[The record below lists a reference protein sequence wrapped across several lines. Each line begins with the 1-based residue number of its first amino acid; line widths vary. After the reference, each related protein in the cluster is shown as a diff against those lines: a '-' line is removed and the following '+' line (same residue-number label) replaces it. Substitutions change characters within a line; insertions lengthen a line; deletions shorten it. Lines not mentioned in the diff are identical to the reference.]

1 MINIFNFITLEQ
13 AIFIAIIGSIIC
25 ITAAIIFSTRPDKTS
40 TGKTNTDKRVRARGK
55 KDEVYD
61 WQAQGL

>member
-25 ITAAIIFSTRPDKTS
+25 ITAGIVFSTRPDKTS
-40 TGKTNTDKRVRARGK
+40 TGEKTDKRVRARGK

>member
-1 MINIFNFITLEQ
+1 MIDIFNFITFEQ

-25 ITAAIIFSTRPDKTS
+25 ITAGIVFSTRPDKTS
-40 TGKTNTDKRVRARGK
+40 TGENTDKRVRARGK

>member
-1 MINIFNFITLEQ
+1 MINIFNFITFEQ

-40 TGKTNTDKRVRARGK
+40 TGKNTDKRVHARGK